1 MKMFKSILLAG
12 GMLLA
17 TAGLFTSCQENAP
30 EIDYEIKVTV
40 INDFTKV
47 VEAINQ
53 GALKNEQ
60 AIQQLTAA
68 IDQMDADQQTKLQA
82 ITEVILSTG
91 STLDSKLAAIE
102 AAIKAQTITAEGKLD
117 LIKQVLDSQNTT
129 LDTKLA
135 AIEAAIKEQTIGIEA
150 KMDLVKG
157 VLESQNS
164 TLDTKLTAIEA
175 TMKEQSIA
183 LTKKLELIE
192 AAVKDQTKSLDER
205 ITLLNTAV
213 NNMPKYEDKLDAIT
227 TAISSLDVSE
237 RLQAI
242 KDILNGTTDTPGI
255 LTELE
260 RQVTWM
266 DGIVKVVEDRLDN
279 ISAAIQ
285 AMSGFGESIDQLKE
299 QMANLVK
306 AVKDGTMSETDAMA
320 EIGEKIEL
328 LKGVIGSGNAPVEQ
342 IEYVD
347 LGLPS
352 RKMWAKWNLGA
363 DRLGGHGDCYS
374 WGETSPKADSLY
386 YTKENYLLNDD
397 KYGNFKRYNKDDGLT
412 MLLPFDDAATVRLG
426 SKWHIPTRAEFF
438 ELYDNCTMVVSE
450 VEGHRGISFV
460 SKKNGNYIFFRT
472 TGYRHDG
479 KWYGSSTHVR
489 FWIANASDRSSYDA
503 VYITLIIKEDNTIEV
518 YPYDACYRYYGM
530 PIRPVRD

>member
-1 MKMFKSILLAG
+1 MFKSILLAG

-117 LIKQVLDSQNTT
+117 LIKQVLESQNTT

-157 VLESQNS
+157 VLDSQNT
-164 TLDTKLTAIEA
+164 TLDSKLTAIEA

-192 AAVKDQTKSLDER
+192 VAVKDQTKSLNER

-306 AVKDGTMSETDAMA
+306 AVKDGTMSETAAMA

-328 LKGVIGSGNAPVEQ
+328 LKGVIGSGNAPVKQ
-342 IEYVD
+342 MEYVD

-489 FWIANASDRSSYDA
+489 FWIANTANRAGYDA
-503 VYITLIIKEDNTIEV
+503 AYITLIIKEDNTIEE
-518 YPYDACYRYYGM
+518 YPYDVCYRYYGM

>member
-117 LIKQVLDSQNTT
+117 LIKQVLESQNTT
-129 LDTKLA
+129 LDAKLA
-135 AIEAAIKEQTIGIEA
+135 A
-150 KMDLVKG
+150 
-157 VLESQNS
+157 
-164 TLDTKLTAIEA
+164 
-175 TMKEQSIA
+175 
-183 LTKKLELIE
+183 IE

-242 KDILNGTTDTPGI
+242 KDILNGTTDNSGI

-299 QMANLVK
+299 QLANLVK
-306 AVKDGTMSETDAMA
+306 AVKDGTMSETTAMA

-342 IEYVD
+342 MEYVD

-352 RKMWAKWNLGA
+352 GKMWAKWYLGA
-363 DRLGGHGDCYS
+363 ESPGDLGDYYS
-374 WGETSPKADSLY
+374 WGETSPKADASY
-386 YTKENYLLNDD
+386 FTKENYRLNNGE
-397 KYGNFKRYNKDDGLT
+397 YGNFKRYNKSDGLKV
-412 MLLPFDDAATVRLG
+412 LLPFDDAATVRLG
-426 SKWHIPTRAEFF
+426 SKWHIPTRADVL
-438 ELYDNCTMVVSE
+438 ELIDNCTMVVSSVGDNE
-450 VEGHRGISFV
+450 GISFV
-460 SKKNGNYIFFRT
+460 SKNNGNHVFFRG
-472 TGYRHDG
+472 TGSKYDG
-479 KWYGSSTHVR
+479 EWYSQSRVR
-489 FWIANASDRSSYDA
+489 FWIANTTERTAYDA
-503 VYITLIIKEDNTIEV
+503 DYITLIPYEDGTIED
-518 YPYDACYRYYGM
+518 YPYDACFRYYGIS
-530 PIRPVRD
+530 IRPVRD

>member
-1 MKMFKSILLAG
+1 MFKSILLAG

-102 AAIKAQTITAEGKLD
+102 AAIK
-117 LIKQVLDSQNTT
+117 
-129 LDTKLA
+129 
-135 AIEAAIKEQTIGIEA
+135 EQTIGIEA

-157 VLESQNS
+157 VLDSQNT
-164 TLDTKLTAIEA
+164 TLDAKLTAIEA

-242 KDILNGTTDTPGI
+242 KDILNGTTDNPGI

-306 AVKDGTMSETDAMA
+306 AVKDGTMSETAAMA
-320 EIGEKIEL
+320 EIGDKIEL

-342 IEYVD
+342 MEYVD

-352 RKMWAKWNLGA
+352 GKMWAKWYLGA
-363 DRLGGHGDCYS
+363 ESPGDLGDYYS
-374 WGETSPKADSLY
+374 WGETSPKADASY
-386 YTKENYLLNDD
+386 FIKENYLLNNGE
-397 KYGNFKRYNKDDGLT
+397 YGNFKRYNKSDGLKV
-412 MLLPFDDAATVRLG
+412 LLPFDDAATVRLG
-426 SKWHIPTRAEFF
+426 SKWHIPTRADVL
-438 ELYDNCTMVVSE
+438 ELIDNCTMVVSS
-450 VEGHRGISFV
+450 VEGNQGISFV
-460 SKKNGNYIFFRT
+460 SKKNGNHVLFRG
-472 TGYRHDG
+472 TGSKYDG
-479 KWYGSSTHVR
+479 EWYSQHYVR
-489 FWIANASDRSSYDA
+489 FWIANTSERTSYDA
-503 VYITLIIKEDNTIEV
+503 DYITLIPDEDGTIDP
-518 YPYDACYRYYGM
+518 YPYDACFRYYGIS
-530 PIRPVRD
+530 IRPVRD

>member
-1 MKMFKSILLAG
+1 
-12 GMLLA
+12 
-17 TAGLFTSCQENAP
+17 
-30 EIDYEIKVTV
+30 
-40 INDFTKV
+40 
-47 VEAINQ
+47 
-53 GALKNEQ
+53 
-60 AIQQLTAA
+60 
-68 IDQMDADQQTKLQA
+68 MDADQQTKLQA

-117 LIKQVLDSQNTT
+117 LIKQVLESQNTT

-157 VLESQNS
+157 VLDSQNT
-164 TLDTKLTAIEA
+164 TLDAKLTAIEA

-242 KDILNGTTDTPGI
+242 KDILNGTTDNPGI

-306 AVKDGTMSETDAMA
+306 AVKDGTMSETAAMA
-320 EIGEKIEL
+320 EIGDKIEL

-342 IEYVD
+342 MEYVD

-352 RKMWAKWNLGA
+352 GKMWAKWYLGA
-363 DRLGGHGDCYS
+363 ESPGDLGDYYS
-374 WGETSPKADSLY
+374 WGETSPKADASY
-386 YTKENYLLNDD
+386 FTKENYRLNNGE
-397 KYGNFKRYNKDDGLT
+397 YGNFKRYNKDDGLT

-426 SKWHIPTRAEFF
+426 SKWHIPTRADVL
-438 ELYDNCTMVVSE
+438 ELIDNCTMVVSSVGDNE
-450 VEGHRGISFV
+450 GISFV
-460 SKKNGNYIFFRT
+460 SKKNGNHVLFRG
-472 TGYRHDG
+472 TGSKYDG
-479 KWYGSSTHVR
+479 EWYSQHYVR
-489 FWIANASDRSSYDA
+489 FWIANTSERTSYDA
-503 VYITLIIKEDNTIEV
+503 DYITLIPDEDGTIDP
-518 YPYDACYRYYGM
+518 YPYDACFRYYGIS
-530 PIRPVRD
+530 IRPVRD

>member
-117 LIKQVLDSQNTT
+117 LIKQVLESQNTT

-150 KMDLVKG
+150 KMDLVK
-157 VLESQNS
+157 
-164 TLDTKLTAIEA
+164 
-175 TMKEQSIA
+175 
-183 LTKKLELIE
+183 

-306 AVKDGTMSETDAMA
+306 AVKDGTMSETAAMA

-426 SKWHIPTRAEFF
+426 SKWHTPTRAEFF

-489 FWIANASDRSSYDA
+489 FWIANTSNRAGYDA
-503 VYITLIIKEDNTIEV
+503 DYITLIINEDNTIAV
-518 YPYDACYRYYGM
+518 YPRDACYRYYGM

>member
-1 MKMFKSILLAG
+1 MFKSILLAG

-91 STLDSKLAAIE
+91 STLD
-102 AAIKAQTITAEGKLD
+102 
-117 LIKQVLDSQNTT
+117 
-129 LDTKLA
+129 TKLA

-157 VLESQNS
+157 VLDSQNT

-242 KDILNGTTDTPGI
+242 KDILNGTTDKPGI

-320 EIGEKIEL
+320 EIGRKIEL

-342 IEYVD
+342 MEYVD

-352 RKMWAKWNLGA
+352 GKMWAKWNLGA
-363 DRLGGHGDCYS
+363 DRLGGRGSCFS
-374 WGETSPKADSLY
+374 WGETSPKADASY
-386 YTKENYLLNDD
+386 FTKENYRLNNGE
-397 KYGNFKRYNKDDGLT
+397 YGNFKRYNKDDGLT

-426 SKWHIPTRAEFF
+426 STWRTPTRADFL
-438 ELYDNCTMVVSE
+438 ELHENCTMVVSE

-472 TGYRHDG
+472 TGHRHDG

>member
-102 AAIKAQTITAEGKLD
+102 AAIKAQTITVEGKLE

-135 AIEAAIKEQTIGIEA
+135 
-150 KMDLVKG
+150 
-157 VLESQNS
+157 
-164 TLDTKLTAIEA
+164 AIEA

-192 AAVKDQTKSLDER
+192 AAVKDQTKALDER

-242 KDILNGTTDTPGI
+242 KDILNGTTDKPGI

-320 EIGEKIEL
+320 EIGRKIEL

-342 IEYVD
+342 MEYVD

-352 RKMWAKWNLGA
+352 GKMWAKWNLGA
-363 DRLGGHGDCYS
+363 DRLGGRGNCFS

-386 YTKENYLLNDD
+386 YTKENYLLNDGE
-397 KYGNFKRYNKDDGLT
+397 YGNFKRYNKDDGLK

-426 SKWHIPTRAEFF
+426 SKWRTPTRADFL
-438 ELYDNCTMVVSE
+438 ELHENCTMVVSE

-460 SKKNGNYIFFRT
+460 SKKNSNYIFFRT
-472 TGYRHDG
+472 TGFRHDG

-518 YPYDACYRYYGM
+518 YPYDACYRY
-530 PIRPVRD
+530 

>member
-68 IDQMDADQQTKLQA
+68 IDQMDADQQAKLQA

-102 AAIKAQTITAEGKLD
+102 AAL
-117 LIKQVLDSQNTT
+117 
-129 LDTKLA
+129 
-135 AIEAAIKEQTIGIEA
+135 
-150 KMDLVKG
+150 
-157 VLESQNS
+157 
-164 TLDTKLTAIEA
+164 
-175 TMKEQSIA
+175 
-183 LTKKLELIE
+183 
-192 AAVKDQTKSLDER
+192 KDQTKSLDER

-242 KDILNGTTDTPGI
+242 KDILNGTTDKPGI

-320 EIGEKIEL
+320 EIGRKIEL

-342 IEYVD
+342 MEYVD

-352 RKMWAKWNLGA
+352 GKMWAKWNLGA
-363 DRLGGHGDCYS
+363 DRLGGHGDCFS

-386 YTKENYLLNDD
+386 YTKENYLLNDGE
-397 KYGNFKRYNKDDGLT
+397 YGNFKRYNKDDGLK

-426 SKWHIPTRAEFF
+426 SKWRTPTRADFL
-438 ELYDNCTMVVSE
+438 ELHENCTMVVSE

-472 TGYRHDG
+472 TGHRHDG
-479 KWYGSSTHVR
+479 KWYGSSTHMFGSGLPTR
-489 FWIANASDRSSYDA
+489 RTAPAMMLFTS
-503 VYITLIIKEDNTIEV
+503 L
-518 YPYDACYRYYGM
+518 
-530 PIRPVRD
+530 

>member
-157 VLESQNS
+157 VLDSQNT
-164 TLDTKLTAIEA
+164 TLDAKLTAIEA

-242 KDILNGTTDTPGI
+242 KDILNGTTDKPGI

-285 AMSGFGESIDQLKE
+285 ASTS
-299 QMANLVK
+299 
-306 AVKDGTMSETDAMA
+306 
-320 EIGEKIEL
+320 
-328 LKGVIGSGNAPVEQ
+328 
-342 IEYVD
+342 
-347 LGLPS
+347 S
-352 RKMWAKWNLGA
+352 RNRW
-363 DRLGGHGDCYS
+363 
-374 WGETSPKADSLY
+374 
-386 YTKENYLLNDD
+386 
-397 KYGNFKRYNKDDGLT
+397 
-412 MLLPFDDAATVRLG
+412 
-426 SKWHIPTRAEFF
+426 
-438 ELYDNCTMVVSE
+438 
-450 VEGHRGISFV
+450 
-460 SKKNGNYIFFRT
+460 
-472 TGYRHDG
+472 
-479 KWYGSSTHVR
+479 
-489 FWIANASDRSSYDA
+489 
-503 VYITLIIKEDNTIEV
+503 
-518 YPYDACYRYYGM
+518 
-530 PIRPVRD
+530 PIW